1 MSDNRAAD
9 DTKTD
14 ESMDG
19 RFVDSSIDRRTF
31 VRLSAATA
39 GALALPGTAGGK
51 KLTSGKMT
59 KRYQYVV
66 NHTADDHAAATLIR
80 FADTS
85 GFTALDALGIDY
97 RSTTASGKPHA
108 HAKLETGE
116 VGDVLDIAAAER
128 LSYSP
133 GSNPFWRL
141 GLYPNGVFP
150 EPRESTGFIDYEQM
164 VDGLKHLESQH
175 ADRLKFY
182 AIGESPGHYNYVSG
196 EEDPKDVYVAE
207 VTNNVNDSA
216 SFENKEKVMFSLSL
230 HGLER
235 AGAEAGSRFIE
246 DVLTGEDADIASLL
260 DEVALI
266 FVYPNPDGW
275 VAKHPQYESGWQFLG
290 PDGGAPVI
298 PFYERGTDGVY
309 DPNRQAPAVGWI
321 DPAHYPAEPLGANL
335 TDDEPGIDADVPDYA
350 KERVPDQLS
359 VVEHFRKYE
368 NLNYGAD
375 LHGAI
380 FSSKFVLGLIS
391 QDQFDHGQLHEL
403 YEFCRNID
411 LTLEDALDTWTTLAD
426 AQQRLTG
433 ELNPEVIG
441 FETLPEEAFDY
452 AGIWDTI
459 NYTVSGALLDWMS
472 HPEELGGLGMT
483 TLDFEMVY
491 SHIIGANVYDPE
503 LVRMQ
508 VVGYDTAI
516 KTITEYVTRN
526 TTATIETS
534 GASTAYVTTDS
545 LTRSSEDL
553 SFIQNPGKGFVE
565 MDAGE
570 HFEGTIGPG
579 APNARATKRHS
590 FTTVADADKIEASLS
605 WTPPGQDL
613 EFYLEDADGNR
624 IAAAQ
629 TADNPE
635 NIAAKVTAGNQYTFV
650 VETYANAIA
659 DYTVDATYFDYA
671 ETETTRENDQQS
683 SMLGPNELTE
693 FYRSVREEVDSLS
706 VSVHS
711 QPGTL
716 NAAKLKN
723 PNGVVKRS
731 YDPTGGDTDA
741 EGAIEMEEWVVD
753 DPTPGEWSVEV
764 TSLMSTKEGEA
775 IVTFG
780 TLASDDNNPDP
791 KDALGYEQRSYEVS
805 PFAYFEDYAP
815 FADAAIDPL
824 TVADVKNGAAS
835 GYDNLVVIHDDAITD
850 SGYVD
855 ALDSFVDSGGNL
867 VLTDSGTRLLGPM
880 QNEFAADI
888 KGEHVTEETFYIAH
902 LEERFP
908 GHELLED
915 TRPIQQELW
924 KIQPLGYSTSNQAP
938 MALLDPEAFDA
949 AGGTVAG
956 RTNEKIAAGSITPDR
971 NTGTGIHVI
980 GSLLPPASQSNLHPF
995 GLLDY
1000 TVAFLGHVML
1010 TNALGYQ
1017 QNRFVDGERVKTFGD
1032 VDSFSVDPSV
1042 TATREDDGDL
1052 FTAGQTN
1059 QVDLTIAGNA
1069 DVLVRDRLP
1078 AEWTGV
1084 EGDSHTTHTDGDT
1097 RFVEFTASV
1106 EDGTRTYFAEAPSS
1120 LSETQTY
1127 EFGPV
1132 EYSLDG
1138 GNNWI
1143 EISGTTDNNNVIGAD
1158 TSL

>member
-1 MSDNRAAD
+1 MTDDNNTAF
-9 DTKTD
+9 
-14 ESMDG
+14 DG
-19 RFVDSSIDRRTF
+19 IDLTRRDFT
-31 VRLSAATA
+31 RLSAATA
-39 GALALPGTAGGK
+39 GALSLPGAASGK
-51 KLTSGKMT
+51 TLTSGKMT
-59 KRYQYVV
+59 KRYEFVV
-66 NHTADDHAAATLIR
+66 NHTADDYDVATLIE
-80 FADTS
+80 FSSTA
-85 GFTALDALGIDY
+85 GFVELDALDINY

-108 HAKLETGE
+108 HAKLGTGE
-116 VGDVLDIAAAER
+116 ISDVLDIAAAER
-128 LSYSP
+128 LSHSP

-141 GLYPNGVFP
+141 GFYPLGVFP

-182 AIGESPGHYNYVSG
+182 SIGESPGHYNYVSG

-207 VTNNVNDSA
+207 LTNNVNDEA
-216 SFENKEKVMFSLSL
+216 SFKDKEKVMFSLSL

-246 DVLTGEDADIASLL
+246 DVLTGEDGDIAGFL
-260 DEVALI
+260 DDIALI

-298 PFYERGTDGVY
+298 PFYERGTDGVF

-321 DPAHYPAEPLGANL
+321 DPAHYPSEPLGANL
-335 TDDEPGIDADVPDYA
+335 EDDEPGIDSDVPDYA
-350 KERVPDQLS
+350 KNRVPDQLS
-359 VVEHFRKYE
+359 VVEHFRDYQ
-368 NLNYGAD
+368 NLEYGAD

-411 LTLEDALDTWTTLAD
+411 TTLEDALDTWTTLAD

-433 ELNPEVIG
+433 ELNPEAIG

-472 HPEELGGLGMT
+472 HPEDLGGLGMT
-483 TLDFEMVY
+483 TLDFEMIY

-516 KTITEYVTRN
+516 KTIAEYVTRN
-526 TTATIETS
+526 TTATIETG

-545 LTRSSEDL
+545 LTRSSENL
-553 SFIQNPGKGFVE
+553 SFIENPDKGFVE

-579 APNARATKRHS
+579 TPNARATKRHS
-590 FTTVADADKIEASLS
+590 FTAVADADKIEASLS

-613 EFYLEDADGNR
+613 EFYLEDSDGNR

-635 NIAAKVTAGNQYTFV
+635 TIAAKVTAGNKYTFV
-650 VETYANAIA
+650 VETYANAVA
-659 DYTVDATYFDYA
+659 DYTIDATYFDYA
-671 ETETTRENDQQS
+671 KKDTTTDKNQQS
-683 SMLGPNELTE
+683 ATLGPNELTE
-693 FYRSVREEVDSLS
+693 FYRRVREEVDSLS
-706 VSVHS
+706 VSVHA

-723 PNGVVKRS
+723 PNGMVKRR
-731 YDPTGGDTDA
+731 YNPTKEEA
-741 EGAIEMEEWVVD
+741 EAAIGMEEWTVD
-753 DPTPGEWSVEV
+753 DPTPGEWTVEV
-764 TSLMSTKEGEA
+764 TSLMDTKQGEA

-780 TLASDDNNPDP
+780 TLASNQNNPDP
-791 KDALGYEQRSYEVS
+791 KEALGYEQRSYEVS
-805 PFAYFEDYAP
+805 PFEYFKDYAP
-815 FADAAIDPL
+815 FIDAAVDPL
-824 TVADVKNGAAS
+824 SVTDVKSGAAAD
-835 GYDNLVVIHDDAITD
+835 YDNLVIIHDDAITD
-850 SGYVD
+850 SGYID
-855 ALDSFVDSGGNL
+855 ALDAFVGSGGNL
-867 VLTDSGTRLLGPM
+867 VLTDKGTRLLAPM
-880 QNEFAADI
+880 DNEFAADI
-888 KGEHVTEETFYIAH
+888 AAKHVTEETFYIAH
-902 LEERFP
+902 LGERFP

-938 MALLDPEAFDA
+938 MTLLDPEAFDA

-956 RTNEKIAAGSITPDR
+956 KTGGKISAGSITDGR
-971 NTGTGIHVI
+971 SDGTGIHVI
-980 GSLLPPASQSNLHPF
+980 GSLLPPASQANLHPF

-1042 TATREDDGDL
+1042 TATRSDDGDL

-1059 QVDLTIAGNA
+1059 QVDLTVVGNA
-1069 DVLVRDRLP
+1069 DVLVRDRFP
-1078 AEWTGV
+1078 TEWTV
-1084 EGDSHTTHTDGDT
+1084 TEGDPHTTYTDGDT
-1097 RFVEFTASV
+1097 RYVEFAASV

-1127 EFGPV
+1127 KFGPV

-1138 GNNWI
+1138 GSNWI
-1143 EISGTTDNNNVIGAD
+1143 EIPGTTDNNNVIGAS

>member
-1 MSDNRAAD
+1 MTDDNHDTD
-9 DTKTD
+9 DPTF
-14 ESMDG
+14 DG
-19 RFVDSSIDRRTF
+19 IDITRRDFT
-31 VRLSAATA
+31 RLSAATA
-39 GALALPGTAGGK
+39 GALSLPGVASATT
-51 KLTSGKMT
+51 LTSGKMT
-59 KRYQYVV
+59 EPYEYVV
-66 NHTADDHAAATLIR
+66 NHTADDYAVATLIR
-80 FADTS
+80 FADET
-85 GFTALDALGIDY
+85 GFAELDALGIDY

-116 VGDVLDIAAAER
+116 VGEVLDIAAAER
-128 LSYSP
+128 LSHSP

-150 EPRESTGFIDYEQM
+150 DPRESTGFVDYEQM
-164 VDGLKHLESQH
+164 VDGLRYLESEH

-182 AIGESPGHYNYVSG
+182 SIGESPGHYNYISG

-207 VTNNVNDSA
+207 LTNDVNDEA
-216 SFENKEKVMFSLSL
+216 AFEDKEKVMFSLSL

-246 DVLTGEDADIASLL
+246 DVLTGEDEDIAALL

-290 PDGGAPVI
+290 PDGGAPVA

-321 DPAHYPAEPLGANL
+321 DPAHYPSEPLGANL
-335 TDDEPGIDADVPDYA
+335 EDDEPGIDADVPDDI
-350 KERVPDQLS
+350 KERVPDQLA
-359 VVEHFRKYE
+359 VVEHFREYR

-411 LTLEDALDTWTTLAD
+411 LTLEDALDTWTTLAE
-426 AQQRLTG
+426 AQQRVTG

-472 HPEELGGLGMT
+472 HPEDLGGLGMT
-483 TLDFEMVY
+483 TLDFEMIY
-491 SHIIGANVYDPE
+491 SHIVGANVYDPE

-516 KTITEYVTRN
+516 KTIAEYVTRN
-526 TTATIETS
+526 TTATIETG

-553 SFIQNPGKGFVE
+553 SFVENPDKGFVE

-570 HFEGTIGPG
+570 GFAGTIGPG
-579 APNARATKRHS
+579 APNDRATKRHD
-590 FTTVADADKIEASLS
+590 FTAVADADKIEASLS

-624 IAAAQ
+624 IAAAR

-635 NIAAKVTAGNQYTFV
+635 NIAAKVTAGDDYTFV
-650 VETYANAIA
+650 VETYVNAVA
-659 DYTVDATYFDYA
+659 DYTIDATYYDYA
-671 ETETTRENDQQS
+671 RTETTTSQDQQS
-683 SMLGPNELTE
+683 ATLGPGELTE

-706 VSVHS
+706 VSVHA

-723 PNGVVKRS
+723 PNGTVKRR
-731 YDPTGGDTDA
+731 YDPTGSGDDDA
-741 EGAIEMEEWVVD
+741 EGAIGMEEWTVD
-753 DPTPGEWSVEV
+753 DPAAGEWTVEV
-764 TSLMSTKEGEA
+764 ESLMDAKEGEA

-780 TLASDDNNPDP
+780 TLASTETNPDP
-791 KDALGYEQRSYEVS
+791 KEALGYEQRSYEVS

-824 TVADVKNGAAS
+824 TVADVKSGAAS

-850 SGYVD
+850 TGYVD
-855 ALDSFVDSGGNL
+855 ALDSFVESGGNL
-867 VLTDSGTRLLGPM
+867 VLTDSGARLLAPM
-880 QNEFAADI
+880 KNEFAADI
-888 KGEHVTEETFYIAH
+888 GGEHVAEESFYIAH
-902 LEERFP
+902 LGERFP

-924 KIQPLGYSTSNQAP
+924 KIQPLGYSTGNQAP
-938 MALLDPEAFDA
+938 MTLLDADAFDA

-956 RTNEKIAAGSITPDR
+956 KTDGKVAAGSLTPDR

-980 GSLLPPASQSNLHPF
+980 GSLLPPASQANLHPF

-1017 QNRFVDGERVKTFGD
+1017 QNRFVDGERVKSFGD

-1042 TATREDDGDL
+1042 TATRDDDGDL
-1052 FTAGQTN
+1052 FTGGQTN
-1059 QVDLTIAGNA
+1059 RVDLTIAGNA
-1069 DVLVRDRLP
+1069 DVLVRDRFP
-1078 AEWTGV
+1078 DEWTVV
-1084 EGDSHTTHTDGDT
+1084 EGDANTTYTDGDT
-1097 RFVEFTASV
+1097 RFVEFTNGL

-1120 LSETQTY
+1120 LSETRSY
-1127 EFGPV
+1127 EFGPI
-1132 EYSLDG
+1132 EYSLDDG
-1138 GNNWI
+1138 GNWI
-1143 EISGTTDNNNVIGAD
+1143 EIPGTTDRNNVLGAD
-1158 TSL
+1158 SSL